1 LKNLLTKFNKSFNV
15 RLNKNITKKVL
26 GEKAMEYKIKE
37 LREKRRLSQDEL
49 AELSGVIRPTISRLE
64 SSDDVE
70 TTTGTLEK
78 LAKSL
83 GVSIRTLFLP

>member
-1 LKNLLTKFNKSFNV
+1 MKNLLTKINKSFNV

-26 GEKAMEYKIKE
+26 GDEKMEYKIKE

-49 AELSGVIRPTISRLE
+49 AELSGVSRPTISRLE
-64 SSDDVE
+64 SSEDVE

-78 LAKSL
+78 LAKAL

>member
-1 LKNLLTKFNKSFNV
+1 MKNLLTKFNKSFNV

-49 AELSGVIRPTISRLE
+49 AELSGVSRPTISRLE

-78 LAKSL
+78 LAKAL

>member
-1 LKNLLTKFNKSFNV
+1 MKNLLTKFNKSFNV

-49 AELSGVIRPTISRLE
+49 AELSGVSRPTISRLE
-64 SSDDVE
+64 SSEDVE

-78 LAKSL
+78 LAKAL

>member
-1 LKNLLTKFNKSFNV
+1 MKNLLTKFNKSFNV

-26 GEKAMEYKIKE
+26 GDEKMEYKIKE

-49 AELSGVIRPTISRLE
+49 AELSGVSRPTISRLE
-64 SSDDVE
+64 SSEDVE

-78 LAKSL
+78 LAKAL

>member
-1 LKNLLTKFNKSFNV
+1 
-15 RLNKNITKKVL
+15 
-26 GEKAMEYKIKE
+26 MEYKIKE

-49 AELSGVIRPTISRLE
+49 AELSGVSRPTISRLE
-64 SSDDVE
+64 SSEDVE

-78 LAKSL
+78 LAKAL

>member
-1 LKNLLTKFNKSFNV
+1 MFNESFNV
-15 RLNKNITKKVL
+15 RLNIKQHEKSFGRKV
-26 GEKAMEYKIKE
+26 MEYKIKE

-49 AELSGVIRPTISRLE
+49 AELSGVSRPTISRLE

-78 LAKSL
+78 LAKAL
-83 GVSIRTLFLP
+83 GVSIKSLTC

>member
-1 LKNLLTKFNKSFNV
+1 
-15 RLNKNITKKVL
+15 
-26 GEKAMEYKIKE
+26 MEYKIKE

-49 AELSGVIRPTISRLE
+49 AELSGVSRPTISRLE

-78 LAKSL
+78 LAKAL
-83 GVSIRTLFLP
+83 GVSIRTLFFFFFFNMLTVTLSKKRK